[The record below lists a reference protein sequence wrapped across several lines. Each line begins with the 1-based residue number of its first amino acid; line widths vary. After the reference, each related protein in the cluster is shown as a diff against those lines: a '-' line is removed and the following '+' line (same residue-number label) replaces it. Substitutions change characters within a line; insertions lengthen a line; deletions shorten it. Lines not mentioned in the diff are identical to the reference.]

1 MKKVLL
7 TLLGIIVVVGIL
19 AGAGFTGYRIGYN
32 HGATAS
38 ADGTVTFTPR
48 LMPMHN
54 FDQGFNPHNMPM
66 HNFGKGDERGFNR
79 GFGPGSFGMM
89 GRGMRGGGIFSLL
102 HIAVLGILIWF
113 AYKLIKG
120 SGWKLSLTHQ
130 AVESPKV
137 EPAPTEKT
145 E

>member
-38 ADGTVTFTPR
+38 VDGTVTFTPR

-54 FDQGFNPHNMPM
+54 FVQGFDPHNMPM
-66 HNFGKGDERGFNR
+66 HNFGKGNERGFNH
-79 GFGPGSFGMM
+79 GFGPGGFGMM

-120 SGWKLSLTHQ
+120 SGWKLSLTRH
-130 AVESPKV
+130 AAEAPKA
-137 EPAPTEKT
+137 EPSAAEKT

>member
-19 AGAGFTGYRIGYN
+19 AGAGFAGYRIGYN

-54 FDQGFNPHNMPM
+54 FD
-66 HNFGKGDERGFNR
+66 KGNERGFNH
-79 GFGPGSFGMM
+79 GFGPGGLGMM

-120 SGWKLSLTHQ
+120 SGWKLSLTRH
-130 AVESPKV
+130 AAEAPKA
-137 EPAPTEKT
+137 EPAAAEKT